1 MEGAH
6 FSVGATL
13 SLQPCLNNI
22 FNSVADL
29 VNRLIDME
37 GAHFSVGATL
47 SLQAWFIDWLAV
59 CHFRLTD

>member
-13 SLQPCLNNI
+13 SLQPWLKNI

-29 VNRLIDME
+29 VYWLISME
-37 GAHFSVGATL
+37 GAHFSVGAIL
-47 SLQAWFIDWLAV
+47 SLQAWLID
-59 CHFRLTD
+59 